1 MYRVGDHWDTCPPTS
16 YLASAGPP
24 GMDKKYKHRIHSTFP
39 FEGNMESGYA
49 PVPKESFVE
58 LQLQDNQIYGSQ
70 NPTFSENNIYPE
82 FIHDE
87 GGEGLVIHRIDYLET
102 GVHDDDIDI
111 DYNTSHL
118 TEKSSNSGV
127 YGAVFNLTTTVIGAG
142 IMALPATMKVLG
154 LVVGVI
160 LIFLMGIISEISVE
174 LLVRFTVQ
182 CKALSYGEVVEQAL
196 GKPAKILSEICIILN
211 NAGVLV
217 VYLIIM
223 GDVMSGS
230 QNHVGVFD
238 QWLGEGFWDHRKLLI
253 LIVLILFLT
262 PLCVLDRIDS
272 LSLTSAA
279 SVALAVVFVV
289 VAFGVAFIKL
299 VRGEIEPPRL
309 TPDFGST
316 KAILD
321 LLVVIPI
328 MSNAFVCHF
337 NLQPIYNELEGR
349 SPQKM
354 NRIGRIT
361 TVLCILVY
369 CSTAISGYLLF
380 GIDTESDVLTNF
392 DKPLGKEFSNAI
404 NYIVRVGYILHLV
417 LVFPVIHFSLRQT
430 VDALA
435 FEGSAPLHESRK
447 RCLGLTFTLLV
458 LIFLGSTSI
467 PSIWTA
473 FKFTGATTAVSLG
486 YTFPALIALKL
497 GGQGQGL
504 TNREKVNTCDD
515 AGFCF

>member
-1 MYRVGDHWDTCPPTS
+1 
-16 YLASAGPP
+16 
-24 GMDKKYKHRIHSTFP
+24 MDSNYT
-39 FEGNMESGYA
+39 
-49 PVPKESFVE
+49 PVPKDSFVE
-58 LQLQDNQIYGSQ
+58 LQLHDNQNYKSQ
-70 NPTFSENNIYPE
+70 NPNPNFGDSSK
-82 FIHDE
+82 FIRNEDE
-87 GGEGLVIHRIDYLET
+87 QGLVTHPIDGPQNIH
-102 GVHDDDIDI
+102 HD
-111 DYNTSHL
+111 N
-118 TEKSSNSGV
+118 EFNFNKSQSSSGI

-154 LVVGVI
+154 LILGVI
-160 LIFLMGIISEISVE
+160 LIFLMGILSEISVE

-182 CKALSYGEVVEQAL
+182 YKALSYGEIVQEAL
-196 GKPAKILSEICIILN
+196 GRPARILSEICIVLN

-230 QNHVGVFD
+230 LNHIGVFD
-238 QWLGEGFWDHRKLLI
+238 QWFGNGFWDHRKVLI
-253 LIVLILFLT
+253 LIVVVVFLA

-289 VAFGVAFIKL
+289 VAFGVAFVKL
-299 VRGEIEPPRL
+299 VKGEIEPPRM
-309 TPDFGST
+309 TPDFGSK

-321 LLVVIPI
+321 FLVVIPI

-354 NRIGRIT
+354 NRVGRIT
-361 TVLCILVY
+361 TVLCVLVY

-380 GIDTESDVLTNF
+380 GNDTESDVLTNF
-392 DKPLGKEFSNAI
+392 DKPLGMEFSTVL

-447 RCLGLTFTLLV
+447 RCLTLTFILLALV
-458 LIFLGSTSI
+458 YLGSTMI

-497 GGQGQGL
+497 GGQGPDL
-504 TNREKVNTCDD
+504 TSRERRLSWFMLCLAILVSVVGVISNIYSLQSDTE
-515 AGFCF
+515 